1 MSAVALCIS
10 GTVLT
15 WDTILIALAVPA
27 CFLALWSAYGA
38 WGGRAAAVW
47 ALLPLSCL
55 LSPGVSR
62 LMFWYCHQ
70 EQFSSLAAAFAK
82 GLEST
87 GVKGCYKH
95 LVANNAEAKSVVKG
109 SKPTDKEKAVD
120 RNVGKTSQQTVN
132 SNLETAKKD
141 STETTEC
148 NEENRVSDVSDA
160 HEKEDSK
167 LASADKTAAKS
178 VSMND
183 NDNVSSARES
193 TSVVDNNNENE
204 TAVLLETLS
213 MKLYNSI
220 SQDLSRQKDAVISAI
235 AESGAAL
242 SKSLGLLQG
251 EVNNS
256 RDVAAENVR
265 LKTRIAELEQQLAEQ
280 TVRIHEADN
289 SIKLLESEMN
299 DINTKFAAI
308 QSKNAELDTKL
319 AEAYAIN
326 SRESSLEAER
336 IRSELKKAFIYL
348 YEDWLEYEFSDVSEE
363 NYESLQAIIKKIFR
377 SLERNGIDFKGSNE

>member
-1 MSAVALCIS
+1 MV
-10 GTVLT
+10 T
-15 WDTILIALAVPA
+15 
-27 CFLALWSAYGA
+27 
-38 WGGRAAAVW
+38 
-47 ALLPLSCL
+47 
-55 LSPGVSR
+55 
-62 LMFWYCHQ
+62 
-70 EQFSSLAAAFAK
+70 
-82 GLEST
+82 
-87 GVKGCYKH
+87 
-95 LVANNAEAKSVVKG
+95 
-109 SKPTDKEKAVD
+109 
-120 RNVGKTSQQTVN
+120 
-132 SNLETAKKD
+132 
-141 STETTEC
+141 
-148 NEENRVSDVSDA
+148 NRIQSIIWQI
-160 HEKEDSK
+160 HYP
-167 LASADKTAAKS
+167 
-178 VSMND
+178 
-183 NDNVSSARES
+183 
-193 TSVVDNNNENE
+193 NNNNQNE

-220 SQDLSRQKDAVISAI
+220 SKDLSRQKDAVISAI

-265 LKTRIAELEQQLAEQ
+265 LKTRIAEFEQQLAEQ

-299 DINTKFAAI
+299 DINNKFAAL

-348 YEDWLEYEFSDVSEE
+348 YEDWLDYEFSDVSEE